1 MCGQSWKKVG
11 QKGSQVIDQR
21 QKGCRPTDLPMTDQ
35 PADMFK
41 AICPLFFKGGITT
54 LIETLALVTVAKIN
68 V

>member
-41 AICPLFFKGGITT
+41 AICPLFFKGGHNNTD
-54 LIETLALVTVAKIN
+54 
-68 V
+68 